1 MEKKKPVVM
10 TYYTYSNKIGG
21 PLTYIHTLLGSALN
35 EDYELCTLFQE
46 KAPGGLDL
54 KLLRDMTKA
63 IRAAKPDILHVQGAQ
78 SEGFYGVLAGR
89 LAGCKHI
96 VMTVH
101 GFAHDDAGCRGV
113 KRFLYQ
119 RIVEPLSLRLS
130 HRVYCVCAFAAN
142 RKIVRANAG
151 KGKRNCGYIHNC
163 VPALVPTTDRQQ
175 MRESLGLAPED
186 RVFCISGRIS
196 REKGFDILAQTVQ
209 LLAQRGLQNWKL
221 LVIGDGAYR
230 QEFEQAVR
238 PQLEAG
244 CVIMVGQTDRVA
256 DYLAASDGFV
266 FPSYHENLSIALLEA
281 GASGLACVVSDV
293 GGNPEI
299 IQNGINGIVVPAQT
313 AQCYA
318 DAMETLLRDSG
329 LMRRYQQAARQDIRE
344 RFSQEKMT
352 ERIRSVYD
360 SCSQ

>member
-1 MEKKKPVVM
+1 MENKKPVVM

-21 PLTYIHTLLGSALN
+21 PLTYIHTLLDSALN
-35 EDYELCTLFQE
+35 EDYELRTLFQE
-46 KAPGGLDL
+46 KAPGGLAL
-54 KLLRDMTKA
+54 GLLRDMTRA

-78 SEGFYGVLAGR
+78 SEGFYGALAGR
-89 LAGCKHI
+89 LAGCKAI

-119 RIVEPLSLRLS
+119 HMVEPLALRLS
-130 HRVYCVCAFAAN
+130 HRVYCVCEFAAK
-142 RKIVRANAG
+142 RKIVRKNAG
-151 KGKRNCGYIHNC
+151 KGKRNRGYIHNC
-163 VPALVPTTDRQQ
+163 VPPLTVQTPRQQ
-175 MRESLGLAPED
+175 LRESLGIAPED
-186 RVFCISGRIS
+186 KVFCISGRIS
-196 REKGFDILAQTVQ
+196 REKGFDILAQAVQ
-209 LLAQRGLQNWKL
+209 LLEQRGLEGWKL

-230 QEFEQAVR
+230 QAFEQTVR

-244 CVIMVGQTDRVA
+244 RVIMVGQTDRVA

-318 DAMETLLRDSG
+318 DAMETLLRDPA
-329 LMRRYQQAARQDIRE
+329 LMAHYQQAARQDIRE

-360 SCSQ
+360 SCTQ